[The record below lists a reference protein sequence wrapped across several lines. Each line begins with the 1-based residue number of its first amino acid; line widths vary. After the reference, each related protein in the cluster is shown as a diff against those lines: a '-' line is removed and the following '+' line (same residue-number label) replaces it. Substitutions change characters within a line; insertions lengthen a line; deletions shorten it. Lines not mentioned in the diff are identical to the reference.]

1 MAQAR
6 ISSSDERPTLPH
18 DQLDVNPTHASG
30 RYRAWQGQHVGGTL
44 AGKFDERNKRHHM
57 RTRGDTRDAS
67 RDITRCPTVDERVLD
82 TLSARRLT
90 LDHHRSEIAHGTQ
103 RSTLS
108 ARRLALDA

>member
-18 DQLDVNPTHASG
+18 DQLDVNPTHASR

-67 RDITRCPTVDERVLD
+67 RDVTRCPTVDERVVD
-82 TLSARRLT
+82 TLSARRLVP
-90 LDHHRSEIAHGTQ
+90 DQHRSEKAYDAQ

-108 ARRLALDA
+108 ARRLMPSA